1 MTQRVS
7 RKDFMLKALKNGED
21 IIHLKKVVDIF
32 NELDEFLDIT
42 INFERTKIINFNLE
56 IPRQVNVS
64 FRINTILKTTITK
77 NAA

>member
-42 INFERTKIINFNLE
+42 INFERTKIINHNLE